1 MDTHQY
7 ISECLTFLVFFQI
20 ARKCENSSQDLNL
33 NLITPINVKNITKSD
48 VFINFTIKKSQIKK
62 KTILWILTNTYLSV

>member
-20 ARKCENSSQDLNL
+20 ARKCENSLEDLNL
-33 NLITPINVKNITKSD
+33 NLITH
-48 VFINFTIKKSQIKK
+48 
-62 KTILWILTNTYLSV
+62 TY